1 MDRYM
6 DATDIKILLEMGE
19 RITLECK
26 RAGERLPKSVWET
39 YSSFANT
46 IGGTILLGI
55 SEHLPGAIPEKRFE
69 VTGIADPHKMK
80 KEFFDTL
87 NSNKVNRNILIDKDV
102 EIVEYDGRALLC
114 IHVPQADYR
123 QRPIYIN
130 ENMMNGSF
138 KRNYEGDYHCTEDD
152 VKAMIRDAND
162 SGNDSVL
169 MENYTMDDVDTKTLT
184 AYRNRFRIANPDHVW
199 NDYSDRDFLLNMG
212 GYIIDRNT
220 HREGLTLAGLLMFGK
235 GLPIRERFDNIRM
248 DYLDMTNL
256 QPDSR
261 WSDRLTYDGRWE
273 NNLYNFFMYV
283 QSRLL
288 NDLKRP
294 FQLRGMERIDET
306 LVHKAVR
313 EALTNLVIHSDY
325 MMTGILKVEK
335 HDDCF
340 VFSNPGSLKIPV
352 MDIYAGGHSKARNP
366 NMQAMFRMIG
376 FGDNIGSGFP
386 TILEAWKKE
395 NWRKPFL
402 VERSDLHLVE
412 LTLSMVSLISEKC
425 RDALHGIFG
434 SRYHALSKEEQF
446 VLAIA
451 ATEESISNYRVQ
463 QLLGKNPLEAG
474 KILYSLVGK
483 GMLVS
488 TNKGRWTLYSIRSE
502 HSQGVKSR
510 SKSQGVK
517 SRSKSQGVKT
527 REQRRQDVT
536 ELLVAYCREPRTLQE
551 IALYLGFSDRYR
563 MKRVYID
570 PILGRELE
578 MTFAGSRNSPMQRYV
593 AIVK

>member
-1 MDRYM
+1 M

-39 YSSFANT
+39 YSSFAN
-46 IGGTILLGI
+46 
-55 SEHLPGAIPEKRFE
+55 
-69 VTGIADPHKMK
+69 
-80 KEFFDTL
+80 
-87 NSNKVNRNILIDKDV
+87 
-102 EIVEYDGRALLC
+102 
-114 IHVPQADYR
+114 
-123 QRPIYIN
+123 
-130 ENMMNGSF
+130 
-138 KRNYEGDYHCTEDD
+138 
-152 VKAMIRDAND
+152 
-162 SGNDSVL
+162 
-169 MENYTMDDVDTKTLT
+169 
-184 AYRNRFRIANPDHVW
+184 
-199 NDYSDRDFLLNMG
+199 
-212 GYIIDRNT
+212 
-220 HREGLTLAGLLMFGK
+220 
-235 GLPIRERFDNIRM
+235 
-248 DYLDMTNL
+248 
-256 QPDSR
+256 
-261 WSDRLTYDGRWE
+261 
-273 NNLYNFFMYV
+273 
-283 QSRLL
+283 
-288 NDLKRP
+288 
-294 FQLRGMERIDET
+294 
-306 LVHKAVR
+306 
-313 EALTNLVIHSDY
+313 
-325 MMTGILKVEK
+325 
-335 HDDCF
+335 
-340 VFSNPGSLKIPV
+340 
-352 MDIYAGGHSKARNP
+352 
-366 NMQAMFRMIG
+366 
-376 FGDNIGSGFP
+376 
-386 TILEAWKKE
+386 
-395 NWRKPFL
+395 
-402 VERSDLHLVE
+402 
-412 LTLSMVSLISEKC
+412 
-425 RDALHGIFG
+425 
-434 SRYHALSKEEQF
+434 KEEQF

-517 SRSKSQGVKT
+517 SRSKSQGVKS